1 VLLISSLVF
10 SIRFVYAPSIQKSL
24 VAEDSPNLQMEKNK
38 SLLINLT
45 GNASGSLAKVPL
57 NLSVEEEPSHGKV
70 GKPVQIPINGHTARI
85 VYTPQQNYTGPDSF
99 TFKATAFK
107 TNNSSTNLGKASITI
122 NPHNSKLLFNA
133 PPEYRAGLGFAI
145 SLGIVFLIFVIV
157 YLVVIKRV
165 RRRQTKMIKPKFWD
179 IIRDDNWYPSLAIFQ
194 FLLWTGVVLF
204 AYFGISLTRLFSG
217 VGVFIDIPYTLI
229 LVMGISAAVPLVG
242 APVSDFKYA
251 GTTPPGV
258 LPTKELP
265 SDEIR
270 RRLPGFK
277 TMLMENDKLT
287 LTRFQMFAWTWIGII
302 AYLGLLF
309 LEIRKLGSFESLLL
323 PALPILFVSLLD

>member
-1 VLLISSLVF
+1 
-10 SIRFVYAPSIQKSL
+10 
-24 VAEDSPNLQMEKNK
+24 
-38 SLLINLT
+38 
-45 GNASGSLAKVPL
+45 
-57 NLSVEEEPSHGKV
+57 
-70 GKPVQIPINGHTARI
+70 
-85 VYTPQQNYTGPDSF
+85 
-99 TFKATAFK
+99 
-107 TNNSSTNLGKASITI
+107 
-122 NPHNSKLLFNA
+122 
-133 PPEYRAGLGFAI
+133 
-145 SLGIVFLIFVIV
+145 
-157 YLVVIKRV
+157 
-165 RRRQTKMIKPKFWD
+165 
-179 IIRDDNWYPSLAIFQ
+179 
-194 FLLWTGVVLF
+194 LLWTGVVLF